1 MAPGDVGAGDAP
13 VELLRRLVAARSPNP
28 PGDERA
34 IADAIEREAAALG
47 LPQAGRFAR
56 DPKRPNLIF
65 ELGDGSPTFILAAHM
80 DTVPAID
87 IPSWRSDPW
96 QLTEVDGRLVGLG
109 SSDMKGAIAAML
121 LASARW
127 LADPSRQGTVKLVFA
142 ADEENFSAYGM
153 EYLAREGLLSADA
166 AVLTEPASLGER
178 SWERFFVAQRGSCV
192 CRLEARGEPGHSGAL
207 IPKERRASWA
217 FARALNALLD
227 ADLFADRRHP
237 VDGTGVTVNVAT
249 VVEGGTVPIAHPEVL
264 RCAIDVRTIEGMTEQ
279 LVLEVLRD
287 VIDRAGLADRVTIEP
302 AAPPSSWFDPG
313 WTASDERLLKAAR
326 TAWRE
331 VLGSDAPS
339 PSVMTAGTD
348 STHINAAGIQALPAF
363 GPGSLAVAHKP
374 NESIAPRDLFV
385 AVDLFEALI
394 RAYMSDE

>member
-1 MAPGDVGAGDAP
+1 
-13 VELLRRLVAARSPNP
+13 
-28 PGDERA
+28 
-34 IADAIEREAAALG
+34 
-47 LPQAGRFAR
+47 
-56 DPKRPNLIF
+56 
-65 ELGDGSPTFILAAHM
+65 
-80 DTVPAID
+80 
-87 IPSWRSDPW
+87 
-96 QLTEVDGRLVGLG
+96 
-109 SSDMKGAIAAML
+109 
-121 LASARW
+121 
-127 LADPSRQGTVKLVFA
+127 LVFA
-142 ADEENFSAYGM
+142 ADEENFSGYGM
-153 EYLAREGLLSADA
+153 EYLARAGLLSADA

-178 SWERFFVAQRGSCV
+178 SWQRFFVAQRGSCV

-227 ADLFADRRHP
+227 AEFFTSRRHP
-237 VDGTGVTVNVAT
+237 VDGTGVTVNIAT
-249 VVEGGTVPIAHPEVL
+249 VVEGGTVPVAHPEVL
-264 RCAIDVRTIEGMTEQ
+264 MCAIDVRTIEGMTER
-279 LVLEVLRD
+279 LVLEELRN

-302 AAPPSSWFDPG
+302 GAPPSNWFDPG
-313 WTASDERLLKAAR
+313 STASDERLLKAAR

-374 NESIAPRDLFV
+374 NESIARRDLFV

>member
-1 MAPGDVGAGDAP
+1 MAPGEAAAASDP

-28 PGDERA
+28 PGDEREV
-34 IADAIEREAAALG
+34 ADVIEQEAAALG

-56 DPKRPNLIF
+56 DPTRPNLIF
-65 ELGDGSPTFILAAHM
+65 ELGDGSPTLILAAHM

-96 QLTEVDGRLVGLG
+96 ELTEVDGRLVGLG
-109 SSDMKGAIAAML
+109 SSDMKGGVAAML
-121 LASARW
+121 LAGARW
-127 LADPSRQGTVKLVFA
+127 LVDPERRGTVKLVFV
-142 ADEENFSAYGM
+142 ADEETFSSYGM
-153 EYLAREGLLSADA
+153 EYLARAGLLLADA
-166 AVLTEPASLGER
+166 AVLAEPASLGER

-217 FARALNALLD
+217 FAKALSALVD
-227 ADLFADRRHP
+227 ADLFAAWRHP

-249 VVEGGTVPIAHPEVL
+249 MVEGGTVPIAHPEVL
-264 RCAIDVRTIEGMTEQ
+264 SCVIDVRTIEGMTQEI
-279 LVLEVLRD
+279 VLEELRN
-287 VIDRAGLADRVTIEP
+287 VVDRAGLADRVTIEP

-313 WTASDERLLKAAR
+313 RTANDQHLLRAAR
-326 TAWRE
+326 KAWRE
-331 VLGSDAPS
+331 VLGTDAPA

-374 NESIAPRDLFV
+374 NESIATRDLFV
-385 AVDLFEALI
+385 AIDLFEALI

>member
-1 MAPGDVGAGDAP
+1 MAPGDGDA

-34 IADAIEREAAALG
+34 VAAVIEREAAALG
-47 LPQAGRFAR
+47 LPKARRFSR
-56 DPKRPNLIF
+56 DDTRPNLIF
-65 ELGDGSPTFILAAHM
+65 ELGDGSPKLILAAHM
-80 DTVPAID
+80 DTVPAMD
-87 IPSWRSDPW
+87 LASWRSDPW

-127 LADPSRQGTVKLVFA
+127 LAYPAHRGTVKLVFV
-142 ADEENFSAYGM
+142 ADEEGFSAYGM
-153 EYLAREGLLSADA
+153 EYLARERLLAADA
-166 AVLTEPASLGER
+166 AVLTEPASLGEE

-227 ADLFADRRHP
+227 ADLFAGRRHP

-249 VVEGGTVPIAHPEVL
+249 VVEGGTIPIAHPEVL
-264 RCAIDVRTIEGMTEQ
+264 TCLIDVRTIEGLTQ
-279 LVLEVLRD
+279 DLVLDELRS
-287 VIDRAGLADRVTIEP
+287 VIDDAGLAGRVTIQP

-313 WTASDERLLKAAR
+313 WTATDEHLLRAAR

-331 VLGSDAPS
+331 VLGAEAPS

-374 NESIAPRDLFV
+374 NESLAKRDLLV

-394 RAYMSDE
+394 RAYMKDG